1 MQIISLLVGGQT
13 PSTERCG
20 WRRKTPD
27 YIDVS
32 EIKPNPIVKWFKDK
46 WKRTVAIVIIRF
58 ARCWNRTDPGGSML
72 ITAAIVLGI
81 TFSTFPLMTNDYTF
95 NHIIWGAMCLSVK
108 FVILFITL
116 MYGMW
121 ELFQLGKW
129 LHKWAGKH
137 YQARYDDE

>member
-1 MQIISLLVGGQT
+1 MQIISLLIREQA
-13 PSTERCG
+13 PSTERCW
-20 WRRKTPD
+20 WRRRTPD
-27 YIDVS
+27 YIDVT
-32 EIKPNPIVKWFKDK
+32 EIKPNPIVKWFRDK
-46 WKRTVAIVIIRF
+46 WKRTAAIAITRF

-72 ITAAIVLGI
+72 ITTAIVLGI

-108 FVILFITL
+108 FVVLFIAL

-121 ELFQLGKW
+121 ELFQFGKW

-137 YQARYDDE
+137 YQPHYEKD